1 MIKNKRPSPQPQRP
15 ESRMSPET
23 TVPFARLA
31 GDPNGRI
38 PAVGYTPL
46 PQTDFTGRGHRTKKN
61 RILGAVAA
69 VSITVIGVGLLV
81 MNQNKPPPPPLQSAP
96 IASIVQSDTTL
107 FVSDRDLD
115 VEATESAKAALKRG
129 QIPPSLANVPEK
141 TRQEISSG
149 EQSLYTVWI
158 FDFSHVGDSVDVLL
172 NDTYFSTLV
181 EASVDKDGVPAGSN
195 NDRPAGY
202 GHYAPPGFSSVKLTI
217 PLEKGSTTKIA
228 FCATVDAGKGGI
240 RFRAVS
246 SRGETR
252 SRILAVGESESW
264 TVSFK

>member
-1 MIKNKRPSPQPQRP
+1 VIKNERPSPEPQRP
-15 ESRMSPET
+15 ESRRSPGST
-23 TVPFARLA
+23 FPSARLG
-31 GDPNGRI
+31 GDAKGRI
-38 PAVGYTPL
+38 PVVGYTPL
-46 PQTDFTGRGHRTKKN
+46 TQTDSTGRGHRTKKN

-69 VSITVIGVGLLV
+69 VSIAVIGVGLLV
-81 MNQNKPPPPPLQSAP
+81 TNQNKPPPPPRSAP

-129 QIPPSLANVPEK
+129 RIPPSLANVPEK

-158 FDFSHVGDSVDVLL
+158 FDFSHIGDSVDVLL

-195 NDRPAGY
+195 NDRPPGY
-202 GHYAPPGFSSVKLTI
+202 GRYAPQGFSSVKLTI
-217 PLEKGSTTKIA
+217 PLGKGSTTKIA
-228 FCATVDAGKGGI
+228 FRAKVNAGEGGV

-246 SRGETR
+246 SRGEMRT
-252 SRILAVGESESW
+252 RILAVGESESW